1 MVGNTQHGMHVTNN
15 CSLGYYILQS
25 LVYQKKKK
33 QVTQEHRSPRV
44 SNYPFGEV
52 KKYNKRVVGHPR
64 TAMFGSLLLF
74 YLLRHFRKMW
84 IGFKRIWICAHR
96 CLESNWGVWFNHS
109 HTLSLYRLSYLT
121 MCTSLALRRVYKNQN
136 ICDMKNYNVG
146 KTN

>member
-64 TAMFGSLLLF
+64 TAMFLSLLLVKAF
-74 YLLRHFRKMW
+74 SENVDWIYENLDLCTLLLRIELGRLIQSQPH
-84 IGFKRIWICAHR
+84 IVA
-96 CLESNWGVWFNHS
+96 
-109 HTLSLYRLSYLT
+109 LSLELP
-121 MCTSLALRRVYKNQN
+121 
-136 ICDMKNYNVG
+136 DNVQ
-146 KTN
+146 KL

>member
-25 LVYQKKKK
+25 LYILKKK
-33 QVTQEHRSPRV
+33 QWLKNIAVLGCPTTLF
-44 SNYPFGEV
+44 FGEV

-121 MCTSLALRRVYKNQN
+121 MCTTLALRRVYK
-136 ICDMKNYNVG
+136 MK
-146 KTN
+146 KHLWCEKL